1 MRITEMPLFGGISV
15 PCQPSLLTRMFAF
28 AKAGGAAMVA

>member
-1 MRITEMPLFGGISV
+1 MGITEMPLFGGISV
-15 PCQPSLLTRMFAF
+15 PCQPSHLPRMFTF